1 MSNSIICSYLA
12 QLISS
17 AANQYLTNC
26 KNHVV
31 TDIRSRIT
39 KWIQYKLTWIPF
51 SKKNLRTSVN
61 HLYRILYSGERLS
74 FPSFFFD
81 IEDPSL
87 FDIASSRFTYILQKA
102 RNLLGNLSLEIKEVK
117 KNWWKYLPF
126 LHSLLKHI
134 SKNPRTKNLR
144 SFTILPLYSFQ
155 QRNINIDTEALYQQ
169 LWVSTKHND
178 LVGRENFKESFD
190 YW

>member
-1 MSNSIICSYLA
+1 MDKHSLMSNSIICSYLA

-117 KNWWKYLPF
+117 KKLVEIP
-126 LHSLLKHI
+126 SI
-134 SKNPRTKNLR
+134 STFFINCR
-144 SFTILPLYSFQ
+144 SANEPEL
-155 QRNINIDTEALYQQ
+155 
-169 LWVSTKHND
+169 
-178 LVGRENFKESFD
+178 GRIGGAKM
-190 YW
+190 